1 MTLRQH
7 LEDLVEFTLESAFS
21 LSGML
26 GHSSYLLL
34 VLSMLMRRLVLLR
47 LLVIASALAG
57 ISYSS
62 FILTDPVGT
71 FWEILLIAVNI
82 GQLALGAWSDRSTQ
96 FTGREAVL
104 RELHFQKLPPRR
116 LRRLL
121 AAGEWTSISQ
131 GARLTDQGT
140 PVPSLY
146 YIAEGTASVHYD
158 GVRIGSCGAGTFV
171 GEMTATTGEPAF
183 ATVRAD
189 GQIEVWQVRADV
201 LRDLVERVPEI
212 GNALEAAVF
221 RTLRSRLLDRNRRD
235 VLEQLA

>member
-1 MTLRQH
+1 M
-7 LEDLVEFTLESAFS
+7 EFTLESAFS
-21 LSGML
+21 PSGML

-47 LLVIASALAG
+47 LLVIASAVAG

-62 FILTDPVGT
+62 FILTDPVGA
-71 FWEILLIAVNI
+71 FWESLLIVVNI
-82 GQLALGAWSDRSTQ
+82 AQLALGAWTDRATQ
-96 FTGREAVL
+96 FAGREAVF

-121 AAGEWTSISQ
+121 AAGEWTRVPA
-131 GARLTDQGT
+131 GTPLTQQGT

-146 YIAEGTASVHYD
+146 YIAEGAAAVRVD

-171 GEMTATTGEPAF
+171 GEMTASTGEPAF
-183 ATVRAD
+183 ASVVAE
-189 GQIEVWQVRADV
+189 QEIEVWQVKADV
-201 LRDLVERVPEI
+201 LRSLVERVPEI

-221 RTLRSRLLDRNRRD
+221 RTLRSRLLERNRRD